1 MSRYRILSAAEE
13 ELAAAAL
20 FYEEAAIG
28 VGLAFLDQIQSTI
41 ERLCADLLSGAA
53 IGAANMWSMLV
64 PTFPFSLI
72 YVVESQ
78 VVIIVAVAHHRRMPG
93 YWNSRITE

>member
-41 ERLCADLLSGAA
+41 ERL
-53 IGAANMWSMLV
+53 
-64 PTFPFSLI
+64 
-72 YVVESQ
+72 
-78 VVIIVAVAHHRRMPG
+78 
-93 YWNSRITE
+93 